1 MTPEEKLAHLGIQ
14 LPVPP
19 QPVASYVPY
28 VLTGNLLFVSGQMPM
43 QDGRLKCTGLLGKEL
58 VTGQGAECA
67 RQCALNAIAVMKS
80 ALGELSRV
88 SRVVKVSGYVA
99 SVTDFLEHPK
109 VVNGASELLNSVFGE
124 KGKHARVAV
133 GCPALPLNAPV
144 VVDVIVE
151 VEV

>member
-19 QPVASYVPY
+19 QPVASYVPH
-28 VLTGNLLFVSGQMPM
+28 VLTGSLLFVSGQMPM

-58 VTGQGAECA
+58 VTEQGAECA

-133 GCPALPLNAPV
+133 GCPVLPLNAPV

-151 VEV
+151 VV